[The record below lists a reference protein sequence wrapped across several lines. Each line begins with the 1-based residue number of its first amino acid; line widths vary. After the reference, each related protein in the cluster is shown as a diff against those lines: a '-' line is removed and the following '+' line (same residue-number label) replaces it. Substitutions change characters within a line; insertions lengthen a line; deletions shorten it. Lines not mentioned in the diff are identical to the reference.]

1 VTAEADG
8 TIERIVARV
17 KPELEALPEAVGAI
31 LHGSH
36 AQGTAREDSD
46 VDFVCVTS
54 DGMFCKEIR
63 LIEGREVEIQKFP
76 VEQIRF
82 DLVKLHKP
90 FTVRAFS
97 NCRVLFDRD
106 GTVAELCE
114 TARKKWER
122 GAPPPSQVEVLLGK
136 SYLRHHL
143 EDLKRLGED
152 PVRNRVPMEG
162 LLAEAFFWTVRA
174 HLRARGRWLTKI
186 SHALEVI
193 REEDPEFWEMAEEYS
208 GTAAVKEKAALM
220 ERMVERAMEPVGE
233 LVVEYETP
241 RIPADVI
248 MARGDTTGG

>member
-1 VTAEADG
+1 VAHE
-8 TIERIVARV
+8 IVEKIVARV
-17 KPELEALPEAVGAI
+17 RPELEALPEAVGAI

-54 DGMFCKEIR
+54 DGMFSKEIR

-82 DLVKLHKP
+82 DLGKLHKP

-97 NCRVLFDRD
+97 NCRILFDRD
-106 GTVAELCE
+106 GTVVELCE
-114 TARKKWER
+114 TARRKWEK

-143 EDLKRLGED
+143 EDLKRLAQD
-152 PVRNRVPMEG
+152 PERNRVPMAG

-174 HLRARGRWLTKI
+174 HLRARGKWLTKI

-193 REEDPEFWEMAEEYS
+193 REEDPEFWRLAEEYS
-208 GTAAVKEKAALM
+208 RTADVKEKTSLL
-220 ERMVERAMEPVGE
+220 ERMIERAMEPVGG
-233 LVVEYETP
+233 LIVEYQTP
-241 RIPADVI
+241 RIPADVM
-248 MARGDTTGG
+248 MARGNTTAG